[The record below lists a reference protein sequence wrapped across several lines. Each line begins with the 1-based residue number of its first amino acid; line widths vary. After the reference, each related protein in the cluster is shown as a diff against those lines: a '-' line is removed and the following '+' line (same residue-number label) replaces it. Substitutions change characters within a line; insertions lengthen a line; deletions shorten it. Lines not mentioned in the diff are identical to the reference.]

1 MITSVGLIGDP
12 VAHSVSPAF
21 QNAAFRHYGLA
32 DQYMLWPTPLAD
44 LGTRVNELRSEGMRG
59 ANVTIPHKLAVVPLL
74 DELDAAAAAVEAVN
88 TIVRDET
95 GRLRGLNTDV
105 PGFLRSLTMVD
116 VDPGGADCVLLGAG
130 GAARAV
136 AYALVDAGVRSLTV
150 VNRTPER
157 AEALLADVLAVT
169 EREPELRF
177 LGPDDSDFKQIIAEA
192 SILVNATSVG
202 LDKQTSP
209 LAMERI
215 EPHLFVVD
223 LIYGR
228 TPLLQM
234 AEQRGARTQDG
245 LEMLVQQGAL
255 AFEAWTGLSAPIDV
269 MRIAAQQALEER
281 T

>member
-1 MITSVGLIGDP
+1 MITTVGLIGEP

-32 DQYMLWPTPLAD
+32 DQYVLWPTPLAELED
-44 LGTRVNELRSEGMRG
+44 RVNKLRVEGMRG
-59 ANVTIPHKLAVVPLL
+59 ANVTLPHKMAVLPLL

-105 PGFLRSLTMVD
+105 PGFLRSLTTAG
-116 VDPGGADCVLLGAG
+116 VDPTNTHCVMLGAG

-136 AYALVDAGVRSLTV
+136 AFALIDAGAQSLTI

-157 AEALLADVLAVT
+157 AEALLADVLAVI
-169 EREPELRF
+169 EHEPKLRF
-177 LGPDDSDFKQIIAEA
+177 LGLNDSDLQHVIAEA
-192 SILVNATSVG
+192 TILINATSVG

-209 LAMERI
+209 LSMEFI
-215 EPHLFVVD
+215 EPHLLVVD
-223 LIYGR
+223 LIYGK
-228 TPLLQM
+228 TPLLEM
-234 AEQRGARTQDG
+234 AEQRGAQTQDG

-255 AFEAWTGLSAPIDV
+255 AFEAWTGLDAPVDI